1 MGMAV
6 VQKMGGKLVFR
17 FEIGY
22 RPSERIIGGQGFENA
37 RVFEL
42 S

>member
-22 RPSERIIGGQGFENA
+22 RPSEGRIGSQGFKNA
-37 RVFEL
+37 GIFE
-42 S
+42 SS